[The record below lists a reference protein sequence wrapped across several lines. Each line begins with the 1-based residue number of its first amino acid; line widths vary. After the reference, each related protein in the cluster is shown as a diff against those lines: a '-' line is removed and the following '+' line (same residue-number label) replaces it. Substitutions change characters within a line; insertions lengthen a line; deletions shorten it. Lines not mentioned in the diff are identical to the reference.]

1 MLRAILLLLV
11 FQASSCLGS
20 YYDFGEE
27 EVTLPRKLSA
37 EDVKAIDNNVKVLFT
52 DAITAKWNKIEK
64 QYNISENRYMEQC
77 EKHMDNLGKDCVTC
91 AEKACEP
98 SDLEKLKYLLK
109 KGVKAVKKVIKKIID
124 APRKLIKKAHKV
136 VKKVVKKI
144 FKGAKKLI
152 KGIGK
157 GVRKVVRKVGRVLR
171 RVGRKVRRVIRRV
184 ARGVRR
190 VIRRVG
196 RAIRRVFRVR
206 VRVRFR
212 RWGKRSIVKR
222 MESCALECSSCQR
235 FENARISE
243 NYEEVCGFNHDGPIL
258 LDILKDLD
266 AAYPKT
272 DDPIV
277 KKVTRAIYGKK
288 ERTWVVM
295 KLDGSYR
302 TVGFPKTYIDN
313 IDKLQNGCVRALKRS
328 LGDLFPNA

>member
-52 DAITAKWNKIEK
+52 DAITAKWDKIEK

-157 GVRKVVRKVGRVLR
+157 GKLFIDHLQRSVRKVVRKVGRVLR

-206 VRVRFR
+206 VRSVDGENEALLSEWNHVPWNVHLARDL
-212 RWGKRSIVKR
+212 R
-222 MESCALECSSCQR
+222 MQEYQK
-235 FENARISE
+235 I
-243 NYEEVCGFNHDGPIL
+243 
-258 LDILKDLD
+258 
-266 AAYPKT
+266 T
-272 DDPIV
+272 

-313 IDKLQNGCVRALKRS
+313 IVKLQNGCVRALKRS